1 MAELVDAPVSG
12 TGGETRGGSSPLLGT
27 NLQRRKF
34 QVSVA
39 APAFGTRS
47 SPLHS
52 NG

>member
-39 APAFGTRS
+39 APAS
-47 SPLHS
+47 SNWASLFHS